1 MNGHLRSRRIGR
13 RITAPSRHGL
23 AGRRGAEP
31 RRQDVTDP
39 VIPGHPAVPIGG
51 GLQS

>member
-1 MNGHLRSRRIGR
+1 MNGRPRSRRIGR
-13 RITAPSRHGL
+13 RITAPNRHGL
-23 AGRRGAEP
+23 AGRRGAG
-31 RRQDVTDP
+31 RWQRDVTDP